1 MLATAVSWLLLNL
14 YPREIKESHSEN
26 NKEDRILSLYVFF
39 FVYFILFN
47 NNNNFTMIGLRSLNH
62 CLAHSSEYRSGYP
75 LGPRRGR
82 ARSCL
87 ETWYT

>member
-39 FVYFILFN
+39 SFILFYS
-47 NNNNFTMIGLRSLNH
+47 TIIIILR
-62 CLAHSSEYRSGYP
+62 
-75 LGPRRGR
+75 
-82 ARSCL
+82 
-87 ETWYT
+87 